1 MTSAVKSIYNQVMT
15 SAHTSVMQSP
25 PLKKKLKFLK
35 KKTNKEPDGVR
46 PHVSK
51 STPNAKD
58 SLIQHLKDLLDVEMR
73 QNADLRL
80 QLHEK
85 INGNVF
91 GIEQFRC
98 SPCDI
103 QFYTGMPD
111 YLTFLAL
118 CDFLQ
123 PERHKMQSLY
133 YERKDTDSAYALNR
147 GRDPILSIHEQ
158 LFLVLCRLR
167 QGHREVDLAHR
178 FEISTSTVSDIISK
192 WIKHMGHVLTQLPIW
207 APRSLITRRLP
218 QTFQDLGYSNT
229 RCIIDCT
236 EIFIQQPSSNLV
248 LKTVLFSTYKNHHTA
263 KGLVAIAPHGPVT
276 FVSDLYAGSAPDYDI
291 TKDCGLLNLIQED
304 DHIMADKGFE
314 IQDLLDPLNVRVDH
328 PPILRGV
335 HQMSIQQETST
346 RRIAR
351 LRIHV
356 ERAIER
362 IKNFRILQENFPYK
376 QWRMLN
382 DIWKIC
388 AILTHFQP
396 KLIDD

>member
-1 MTSAVKSIYNQVMT
+1 MVRQSCAIGPCPEKTYKKSEGVTFLYMINVKDNDLKRAWKDRILNTRKDVRSRDELNHVAICSRHFKDGDPSNIPTIIPKIHGGEVVWPETEKPRPKVIRRALDFNDSASPPSSPPDVESEPPPSLTPKFKSELQQKLDQIRTVMTESPPKIVKEIEKRKADEINEMTPAVKSIYNQVMT

-35 KKTNKEPDGVR
+35 EKTNKEPDGVR

-158 LFLVLCRLR
+158 LFL
-167 QGHREVDLAHR
+167 
-178 FEISTSTVSDIISK
+178 
-192 WIKHMGHVLTQLPIW
+192 
-207 APRSLITRRLP
+207 
-218 QTFQDLGYSNT
+218 Y
-229 RCIIDCT
+229 
-236 EIFIQQPSSNLV
+236 
-248 LKTVLFSTYKNHHTA
+248 
-263 KGLVAIAPHGPVT
+263 
-276 FVSDLYAGSAPDYDI
+276 YAD
-291 TKDCGLLNLIQED
+291 
-304 DHIMADKGFE
+304 
-314 IQDLLDPLNVRVDH
+314 
-328 PPILRGV
+328 
-335 HQMSIQQETST
+335 
-346 RRIAR
+346 
-351 LRIHV
+351 
-356 ERAIER
+356 
-362 IKNFRILQENFPYK
+362 
-376 QWRMLN
+376 
-382 DIWKIC
+382 
-388 AILTHFQP
+388 
-396 KLIDD
+396 